1 MPCLRRQGLGLP
13 LRGAQLRGM
22 QGRKMSPREYF
33 SRSVTKSWINQ
44 ENNHHYD
51 ICVHWKSSSLTK
63 CAVDAVIAS
72 IKCFC
77 IVPIMRFSGPRSHA
91 TIPCTFTKRLNC
103 VLRQRNVH
111 MILWTAWWNNYPFQ
125 GLRVSFCQH
134 GKVKG
139 NNCQVSRLRPTL
151 RTNKKA
157 G

>member
-33 SRSVTKSWINQ
+33 SLSLSVTKSWINQ

-103 VLRQRNVH
+103 PPLTQCPYDTLDCVVKQLSFSRIKSI
-111 MILWTAWWNNYPFQ
+111 ILSAWESE
-125 GLRVSFCQH
+125 R
-134 GKVKG
+134 K
-139 NNCQVSRLRPTL
+139 
-151 RTNKKA
+151 
-157 G
+157 